1 MSDIINKK
9 LILVIGATGAQGIA
23 VIDKLL
29 EPAADGS
36 PSPYAVRALT
46 RDPASRRAKLLAD
59 NGVELA
65 KGAFDDLPSVYAAL
79 EGVWGAWV
87 NTDGFTVG
95 EVKELFAGM
104 RIFELAKQTGTVR
117 HYVWSN
123 LDYSFKKGGYNP
135 TYRVEHYDG
144 KGRVG
149 EWMQAQPSVVSD
161 DDMSWSIVTSGPYME
176 MLNIGMF
183 GPIGQRKDGTF
194 VFASPIGKGHV
205 PMIALEDLGFFARYT
220 FDHRAETSGK
230 DLEIATD
237 WVDWD
242 YLVKTFTKVTGEKA
256 VVLHRTFDEWS
267 EIFVRTD
274 HPVANERAFGDGSTT
289 WRQNFVGFWAQWRD
303 DVIRRNFDWLR
314 KVNPNGYTLESWMRA
329 KNYNGKIN
337 QRALSKNTGAV
348 ETTTLLKNMEDDKAI
363 LLNKEAIARLLV

>member
-1 MSDIINKK
+1 
-9 LILVIGATGAQGIA
+9 
-23 VIDKLL
+23 
-29 EPAADGS
+29 
-36 PSPYAVRALT
+36 
-46 RDPASRRAKLLAD
+46 
-59 NGVELA
+59 
-65 KGAFDDLPSVYAAL
+65 
-79 EGVWGAWV
+79 
-87 NTDGFTVG
+87 
-95 EVKELFAGM
+95 
-104 RIFELAKQTGTVR
+104 
-117 HYVWSN
+117 
-123 LDYSFKKGGYNP
+123 
-135 TYRVEHYDG
+135 
-144 KGRVG
+144 
-149 EWMQAQPSVVSD
+149 
-161 DDMSWSIVTSGPYME
+161 
-176 MLNIGMF
+176 MF

-256 VVLHRTFDEWS
+256 EVLHRTFDEWS

-303 DVIRRNFDWLR
+303 DVIRRDFDWLR

-329 KNYNGKIN
+329 KNYNGQIN
-337 QRALSKNTGAV
+337 QRALSKDANAA
-348 ETTTLLKNMEDDKAI
+348 EAATLLKNMDG
-363 LLNKEAIARLLV
+363 RLAMSQ